1 MTFRYAARIACPIL
15 FAVCDH
21 DAATP
26 PSAALRA
33 ASAAPRAEVKHYPVG
48 HFDIYF
54 DAAFE
59 AAVADQ
65 CEFLTRHLL
74 AVAPV

>member
-1 MTFRYAARIACPIL
+1 MTS
-15 FAVCDH
+15 
-21 DAATP
+21 

-54 DAAFE
+54 DSAFE

-74 AVAPV
+74 AVAPI